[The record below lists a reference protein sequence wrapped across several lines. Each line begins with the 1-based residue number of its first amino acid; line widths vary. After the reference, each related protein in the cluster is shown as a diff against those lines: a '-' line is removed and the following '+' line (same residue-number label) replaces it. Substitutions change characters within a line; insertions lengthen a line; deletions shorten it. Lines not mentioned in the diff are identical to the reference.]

1 MSLWYEETFQ
11 ASYGEITPQGYP
23 RLAVILSWLQ
33 EAALGH
39 SHTRGFSV
47 DDIKSKGITWVLSRI
62 TVQFERMPV
71 ADEQILVRTWPVTRE
86 SRSGIRDFELYD
98 QCGKRVATATSLW
111 VLLNLATRRPV
122 KINEYLPEYPLNP
135 VRALDDPFDPLP
147 ALGED
152 TPLTVQIPVLRS
164 HIDQNAHVNNT
175 VYATLALEVV
185 PDSVIDTAVLD
196 KIEIGFRAEAA
207 YGDRISVA
215 GTLAA
220 EGGGWRVVHRL
231 SASPDG
237 RELTRVVTHWTVMPT
252 IAHAVQKMVA
262 PSVCV

>member
-98 QCGKRVATATSLW
+98 QCGKRIATATSLW
-111 VLLNLATRRPV
+111 VLMNLATRRPV

-147 ALGED
+147 ALGENA
-152 TPLTVQIPVLRS
+152 PFSVQIPVLRS

-185 PDSVIDTAVLD
+185 PEELIRDWVPI
-196 KIEIGFRAEAA
+196 KIAIGFRAEAG
-207 YGDRISVA
+207 YGDRIHITGNLMVVGDTA
-215 GTLAA
+215 TM
-220 EGGGWRVVHRL
+220 VHRL
-231 SASPDG
+231 DALPDG
-237 RELTRVVTHWTVMPT
+237 RELTRVVTNWRVQPT
-252 IAHAVQKMVA
+252 LEHAIRRMV
-262 PSVCV
+262 